1 MTTAAI
7 ALLLALPA
15 APPQQPQPDAFTAWA
30 LATVER
36 PGLDPWK
43 RSLLREA
50 IATKPSYRTATCTS
64 YCSACSGSRTCY
76 GESLR
81 LGTAAADRK
90 HWRVRPFAEHAA
102 VVWLDRP
109 REFGGPC
116 LVTMTDVGGA
126 IKGRDRLD
134 LCGGTRGT
142 CSCNG
147 FGRRGLMYVALRG
160 ER

>member
-1 MTTAAI
+1 MTATAAI
-7 ALLLALPA
+7 AILLALPT
-15 APPQQPQPDAFTAWA
+15 APPAQPDPFTAWA
-30 LATVER
+30 LSVCER
-36 PGLDPWK
+36 PGLDGWK
-43 RSLLREA
+43 RDLLREA
-50 IATKPSYRTATCTS
+50 IARPANYRSAEVTS

-76 GESLR
+76 SEPLR

-126 IKGRDRLD
+126 INGHNRFD
-134 LCGGTRGT
+134 LCAGVRGHCT
-142 CSCNG
+142 CNAW
-147 FGRRGLMYVALRG
+147 GRRSVRYVALRG

>member
-1 MTTAAI
+1 MTATAAI

-15 APPQQPQPDAFTAWA
+15 APPQPDPFTAWA
-30 LATVER
+30 ISVCER

-50 IATKPSYRTATCTS
+50 IATKPRYRTAEVTS

-76 GESLR
+76 GEPLR

-90 HWRVRPFAEHAA
+90 HWRVRPWAEHAA
-102 VVWLDRP
+102 VIWLDRP
-109 REFGGPC
+109 REFGGPT
-116 LVTMTDVGGA
+116 LLTLTDVGGA
-126 IKGRDRLD
+126 IKGRDRFD
-134 LCGGTRGT
+134 LCAGVRDT
-142 CSCNG
+142 CGCNG
-147 FGRRGLMYVALRG
+147 WGRRSVGYVVLRG